1 MTLRL
6 AKDLSLPTDA
16 VTETFAILAMRGA
29 GKTNLARCM
38 AEEMFHAKLHF
49 AVIDPVGSWWG
60 LRASRDGK
68 SPGLP
73 IPILGGPRGDL
84 PLEKTGG
91 ALVAD
96 LIVNDSLTCIV
107 DVSEFSH
114 GECVRFLTDL
124 AERIYR
130 KNRDALHLFL
140 EECDEYT
147 PQNPMRD
154 EPRLLR
160 AWELIVRRGR
170 SRGLGVTMITQ
181 RSAKVN
187 KNVLTQ
193 IGSLFAMRTTSPQDR
208 AAIKAWVEY
217 NAESKDLIE
226 SLQGLE
232 NGEAWFWSPAWRKVC
247 QRFKSRLSHTYD
259 SGATPKSGRKS
270 RAPATLQDVNLGAI
284 RQAMADTI
292 EKAKADD
299 PRLLRKRIAELERL
313 AATSAATKPVDI
325 TATVE
330 KEVQKRLKA
339 SQKELCDG
347 LRKTLARL
355 NGMRSELH
363 LMYSLVDELLR
374 DLTSEPSPSV
384 PTKETPAVTK
394 QAPTPKKSQT
404 QGYFDLITR
413 SGESNGEALPAGELA
428 VLTASAQYAGGC
440 TLIQLSG
447 LTGYK
452 RSSRNTYVQ
461 RLRTRGYV
469 QKVGD
474 RIVATDEGIEALGE
488 DFKPLPTGEALQEYW
503 LGRLQKGEADVLKVL
518 IAHYPD
524 AVSREEISDRIGA
537 KRSSRDTY
545 IQRLKAK
552 EIIELRDGGVAAAPS
567 LFE

>member
-1 MTLRL
+1 MSLNLGDGLR
-6 AKDLSLPTDA
+6 LPTDA

-38 AEEMFHAKLHF
+38 AEEMFREKLHF

-170 SRGLGVTMITQ
+170 ARGLGVTMITQ

-247 QRFKSRLSHTYD
+247 QRFKARLSHTYD

-313 AATSAATKPVDI
+313 AAKPAVTKPVDG
-325 TATVE
+325 AAVVE

-339 SQKELCDG
+339 SQKELCAG
-347 LRKTLARL
+347 LRKVLARASHVKSEAQQLQTLA
-355 NGMRSELH
+355 N
-363 LMYSLVDELLR
+363 ELL
-374 DLTSEPSPSV
+374 DSLTLEAPAP
-384 PTKETPAVTK
+384 PPKKEPAVTK
-394 QAPTPKKSQT
+394 QTQTPKKSQT

-413 SGESNGEALPAGELA
+413 AGESNGEALPAGELA
-428 VLTASAQYAGGC
+428 VLTASAQYVGGC